1 LSAVLV
7 IVIHPQE
14 LRLALSSKQLRQFMI
29 WLVIGIALYG
39 ATVVYSGVDEMGES
53 LARFGLG
60 GWCAIVGLSTLNI
73 GLRFV
78 RWQNYLHT
86 LGHRVATNRS
96 LQYFLAGFAFT
107 STPAK
112 AGEAARSLYLKKDGV
127 SYTDSLAA
135 LFVERLT
142 DLIAVI
148 LLALGAAYQFE
159 DYRWLVLL
167 AGVMT
172 LAILPMI
179 HSQLLRDQLRKASAR
194 VSGQR
199 LGDVLKHGVKLINS
213 SARLLKSGP
222 LYSGMLL
229 SMLAAFSVSLM
240 MYVALS
246 FSGVEISLSLA
257 VGIYATGIL
266 AGALSFLPGGIG
278 SAELVM
284 IGLLGL
290 AGVALPTATAVT
302 LMCRV
307 ASLWYSIAIGIV
319 IVLRLGTT
327 NKGVQVSG

>member
-1 LSAVLV
+1 
-7 IVIHPQE
+7 
-14 LRLALSSKQLRQFMI
+14 LALSSKQLRQFMI
-29 WLVIGIALYG
+29 WLVIGIAIYG
-39 ATVVYSGVDEMGES
+39 ATVVVSGVDEMRES
-53 LARFGLG
+53 LARFSLA
-60 GWCAIVGLSTLNI
+60 GWATILGLSSLNI
-73 GLRFV
+73 ALRFV
-78 RWQNYLHT
+78 RWQSYLRT
-86 LGHRVATNRS
+86 LGHRVPAGPS

-159 DYRWLVLL
+159 EYRWLVLL
-167 AGVMT
+167 AGIMT
-172 LAILPMI
+172 VAILPVI
-179 HSQLLRDQLRKASAR
+179 HSPLLRDQLSK
-194 VSGQR
+194 VGER
-199 LGDVLKHGVKLINS
+199 LANPRIRDGLGHIAKLINT

-222 LYSGMLL
+222 LYGGMIL

-246 FSGVEISLSLA
+246 FSGVDISLPLA

-278 SAELVM
+278 SAEAVM
-284 IGLLGL
+284 IGLLVL
-290 AGVALPTATAVT
+290 AGVALPMATAVT
-302 LMCRV
+302 LICRI
-307 ASLWYSIAIGIV
+307 AALWYSIAIGIV
-319 IVLRLGTT
+319 IVLRLEVA
-327 NKGVQVSG
+327 NKGEKISG